1 MRGVAESLAA
11 GAEHLTEK
19 GKIERLCD
27 RAD

>member
-11 GAEHLTEK
+11 GAEHLTEN